1 MQIKWLEDFK
11 ELAKTRSFSRAA
23 ENRNVTH
30 PAFGRRIKALEEW
43 VGTALVERSE
53 HPVTLTAAG
62 RLFLDAA
69 ANAVDGLNDA
79 RLLLREAQLPVAL
92 KIGTG
97 RTLARTFV
105 PGWYETLAR
114 QRGVFPLSVTT
125 GGTQEGVLALADGT
139 VDLLIAYASPQA
151 DALLDPRKYD
161 HCLLGSETLVPVS
174 APDKRG
180 RPRFTLPGSAAAPLP
195 WLAFARGLTLRQ
207 MLDSHLAAAD
217 RKAHLQPVFQA
228 DFYEAVEEMALRGF
242 GMAWLPYRLA
252 RPHLNAGELRP
263 AGDDAWHIHVNIRMM
278 RVRSN
283 QSVLLDEVWQRA
295 VDNANANV
303 RADLA

>member
-53 HPVTLTAAG
+53 HPVTLTPAG

-114 QRGVFPLSVTT
+114 QRGVFPLTVTT

-161 HCLLGSETLVPVS
+161 NCLLGSETLVPVS

-180 RPRFTLPGSAAAPLP
+180 RARFTLPGTTTEPLP

-252 RPHLNAGELRP
+252 KPHLNAGTLRL
-263 AGDDAWHIHVNIRMM
+263 AGDDAWHIHVDIRMM

-283 QSVLLDEVWQRA
+283 QSVLLDEVWQLA
-295 VDNANANV
+295 VANAQTSSG
-303 RADLA
+303 

>member
-1 MQIKWLEDFK
+1 MHIKWLGVLK

-23 ENRNVTH
+23 HNRNVTH
-30 PAFGRRIKALEEW
+30 PAFGRRIKALEAW

-53 HPVTLTAAG
+53 HPVTLTPAG

-105 PGWYETLAR
+105 PGWYEALAR

-151 DALLDPRKYD
+151 EALLDPRKYD
-161 HCLLGSETLVPVS
+161 ACRLGSETLVPVS

-180 RPRFTLPGSAAAPLP
+180 RPRFTLPGTAAAPLP

-207 MLDSHLAAAD
+207 MLDAHLAAAD
-217 RKAHLQPVFQA
+217 RKAYLQPVFQA

-242 GMAWLPYRLA
+242 GMAWLPHRLA
-252 RPHLNAGELRP
+252 KPHLHVGALRP
-263 AGDDAWHIHVNIRMM
+263 AGGDGWQIHVDISMV

-283 QSVLLDEVWQRA
+283 QNALLDEVWQLA
-295 VDNANANV
+295 VANAQTP
-303 RADLA
+303 AA

>member
-23 ENRNVTH
+23 HNRNVTH
-30 PAFGRRIKALEEW
+30 PAFGRRIKALEAW

-53 HPVTLTAAG
+53 HPVTLTPAG

-105 PGWYETLAR
+105 PGWYEALAR

-125 GGTQEGVLALADGT
+125 GGTQEGVLALA
-139 VDLLIAYASPQA
+139 
-151 DALLDPRKYD
+151 
-161 HCLLGSETLVPVS
+161 
-174 APDKRG
+174 
-180 RPRFTLPGSAAAPLP
+180 
-195 WLAFARGLTLRQ
+195 
-207 MLDSHLAAAD
+207 
-217 RKAHLQPVFQA
+217 
-228 DFYEAVEEMALRGF
+228 
-242 GMAWLPYRLA
+242 
-252 RPHLNAGELRP
+252 
-263 AGDDAWHIHVNIRMM
+263 
-278 RVRSN
+278 RSTC
-283 QSVLLDEVWQRA
+283 
-295 VDNANANV
+295 
-303 RADLA
+303 